1 MNNHCPI
8 PIMRFRPDADGLER
22 WLGPLEAAIME
33 VVYEVAG
40 PCTVKRIWRH
50 RHIDRK
56 YTTVMTTMVRL
67 ARKGLLLRR
76 RDGQAYVYIATCTEA
91 EFVELQ
97 IAAIKR
103 GIGE

>member
-1 MNNHCPI
+1 
-8 PIMRFRPDADGLER
+8 
-22 WLGPLEAAIME
+22 
-33 VVYEVAG
+33 
-40 PCTVKRIWRH
+40 
-50 RHIDRK
+50 
-56 YTTVMTTMVRL
+56 MTTMVRL

>member
-1 MNNHCPI
+1 
-8 PIMRFRPDADGLER
+8 
-22 WLGPLEAAIME
+22 ME